1 MSTDTKTMI
10 QCDFDGT
17 VTEKDVSFM
26 MLDAYADGDWRQL
39 LRDYQEGRISVG
51 RFNMGAFAMV
61 KADRESMLRVFKGN
75 IAMRPGFVEMVDYC
89 RARGFRFVIVSNG
102 LDFYIKDIMD
112 EISLGDIEIFS
123 ARTSFQTDSVQVQ
136 YIGPDGNELD
146 DNFKGAYVD
155 TFLAEGYRIIYM
167 GNGASDIAPATQ
179 CHHIFATGTL
189 LEHCR
194 QTNLN
199 CTSFDDFNQV
209 MQTLKLLP

>member
-112 EISLGDIEIFS
+112 EIGLGDIEIFS

-199 CTSFDDFNQV
+199 CTSFNDFNQV

>member
-1 MSTDTKTMI
+1 
-10 QCDFDGT
+10 
-17 VTEKDVSFM
+17 M
-26 MLDAYADGDWRQL
+26 MLDAYADGDWRPL

-51 RFNMGAFAMV
+51 RFNMDAFAMV
-61 KADRESMLRVFKGN
+61 KADRESMLRVFKGS
-75 IAMRPGFVEMVDYC
+75 IAIRPGYFEMVDYC

-102 LDFYIKDIMD
+102 LDFYIKDIMS
-112 EISLGDIEIFS
+112 EIGLGDIEIFS

-136 YIGPDGNELD
+136 YIGPDGNQLD
-146 DNFKGAYVD
+146 DSFKEAYVD

-194 QTNLN
+194 KTNLN
-199 CTSFDDFNQV
+199 YTSFDDFNQV